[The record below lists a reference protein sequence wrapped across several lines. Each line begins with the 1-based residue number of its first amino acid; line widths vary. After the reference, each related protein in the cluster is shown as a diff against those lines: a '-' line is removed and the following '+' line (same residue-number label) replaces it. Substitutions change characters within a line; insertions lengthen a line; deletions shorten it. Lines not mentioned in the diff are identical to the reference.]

1 MSWSLSLM
9 NEYFLYILLF
19 IILFVQ
25 FLYNRHIKEGLFK
38 KAKKKAK
45 KAIKKTGEIAKPIV
59 NPIVKT
65 VLPIIPKPV
74 RQVISNTTNAILDE
88 VKVLLDVDTKS
99 VLKEKREEARRR
111 AEYREKLQADLDNE
125 EKILH
130 DLRIQNTILKNK
142 LENENKTLEKE
153 KLNSSIKYSGVTV
166 IKKTSEKL
174 NNFKNKF
181 F

>member
-125 EKILH
+125 NQILDDLDNTNKILSY
-130 DLRIQNTILKNK
+130 K
-142 LENENKTLEKE
+142 LENETKSLKKE
-153 KLNSSIKYSGVTV
+153 KLISSMKYTGATV
-166 IKKTSEKL
+166 VKKQSEKL
-174 NNFKNKF
+174 NNFKNNVF
-181 F
+181 